1 MQVGIIGLL
10 FGFFVLFF
18 ALIWIGDNPWS
29 IFLIVGG
36 VVAMVFAY
44 QLWKKKQINKSVEQL
59 YALRPLLLKFSR
71 GFEQLDGSYMSLK
84 PGEIAFYERDGVQLL
99 EYKSSGSTT
108 SGGYLGG
115 NLRLTDRISVSG
127 GGFEG
132 QTTRNPEEVAIIDTG
147 KVTFTTQRAVFVG
160 PNHTREFDF
169 NKLLDLDISENGFTV
184 RAAVSGRQKTS
195 ALQASAEGG
204 LPPGLPFAMGVEY
217 FQHGEAEAKEVAE
230 QVLRDVE
237 TQYRKYVAGELKP

>member
-1 MQVGIIGLL
+1 MQVGFFGLL
-10 FGFFVLFF
+10 FSFLVLAFV
-18 ALIWIGDNPWS
+18 LIWIGDNPWA
-29 IFLIVGG
+29 IFLIVGA
-36 VVAMVFAY
+36 VVVLVFAY
-44 QLWKKKQINKSVEQL
+44 QLWKKKQVNKNVEQL
-59 YALRPLLLKFSR
+59 YALRPLLMKFSQ
-71 GFEQLDGSYMSLK
+71 GFEQLQGSYMSLR

-99 EYKSSGSTT
+99 EYKSSGSST

-132 QTTRNPEEVAIIDTG
+132 QTTRNPEQATILDTG
-147 KVTFTTQRAVFVG
+147 KVTFTTQRVIFVG

-169 NKLLDLDISENGFTV
+169 EKLLDLNISENGFTV

-217 FQHGEAEAKEVAE
+217 FQQGEADAKEVAQ

-237 TQYRKYVAGELKP
+237 TQYRKYVAGELRP